1 MDSDSK
7 GESNSSSDDLNTW
20 LLSLQLDHRPVKRSV
35 TIAGHATSISLE
47 PAFWD
52 GLQQLA
58 RERNASLASVVAAVD
73 RVRGTNGLPSAI
85 RQVLFALA
93 SAQSPTPPD

>member
-47 PAFWD
+47 PAFW
-52 GLQQLA
+52 GRSAATGKRAECLIG
-58 RERNASLASVVAAVD
+58 ERGRCRGSGPWDKRAAQRDPASS
-73 RVRGTNGLPSAI
+73 I
-85 RQVLFALA
+85 R
-93 SAQSPTPPD
+93 TG